1 MAKNKVIHARIDDD
15 IHDRLLEKCN
25 ELGCSFT
32 DYIQSIITASLED
45 EEPQVKVTLVEK
57 EKHEPVMAHGKVL
70 DDYGNVIGT
79 F

>member
-1 MAKNKVIHARIDDD
+1 MAKNKVVHARIDDD

-45 EEPQVKVTLVEK
+45 EESNELEP
-57 EKHEPVMAHGKVL
+57 EPVEPKVEIIY
-70 DDYGNVIGT
+70 D
-79 F
+79 

>member
-45 EEPQVKVTLVEK
+45 EDPRDVDPEPISEKKPEPLEPKVEIIY
-57 EKHEPVMAHGKVL
+57 
-70 DDYGNVIGT
+70 D
-79 F
+79 

>member
-32 DYIQSIITASLED
+32 DYIESIITASLED
-45 EEPQVKVTLVEK
+45 DEPTELEPESVEPKVKILY
-57 EKHEPVMAHGKVL
+57 
-70 DDYGNVIGT
+70 D
-79 F
+79 